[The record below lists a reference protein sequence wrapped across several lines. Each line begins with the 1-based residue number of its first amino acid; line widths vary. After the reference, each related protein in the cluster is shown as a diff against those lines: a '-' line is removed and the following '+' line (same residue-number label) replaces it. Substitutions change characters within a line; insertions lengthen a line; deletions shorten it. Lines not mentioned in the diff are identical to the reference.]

1 MVLAASELC
10 SENAFPRTV
19 AAIRRVALI
28 TAQRAIAT
36 RLCSA
41 LRLGYTA
48 VTAYALAGTELP
60 DLWSSDTHRSR
71 GAYSHTRH
79 VCSQFLLPIAKQPL
93 MEIQRTINHTCVSW
107 KHIKHQNTSVCTI
120 APSLIFP
127 SSGPSSAHLFSQFFS
142 C

>member
-19 AAIRRVALI
+19 AAIRRVTLI
-28 TAQRAIAT
+28 TAQRAIAA

-71 GAYSHTRH
+71 GAYSHTIA
-79 VCSQFLLPIAKQPL
+79 CLL
-93 MEIQRTINHTCVSW
+93 TIPSPHCQT
-107 KHIKHQNTSVCTI
+107 TSHGN
-120 APSLIFP
+120 SENN
-127 SSGPSSAHLFSQFFS
+127 
-142 C
+142 